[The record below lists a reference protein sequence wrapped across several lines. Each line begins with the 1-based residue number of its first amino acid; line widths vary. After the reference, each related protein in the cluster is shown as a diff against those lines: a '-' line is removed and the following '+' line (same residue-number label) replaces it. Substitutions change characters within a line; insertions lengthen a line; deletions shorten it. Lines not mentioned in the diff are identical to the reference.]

1 MSQTVEERLAAMPA
15 LGSEIAETS
24 WAYHDEQFVR
34 LADAKVSIAT
44 HALNYGTGI
53 FEGIRAY
60 WDPQR
65 EQLSVFRLRDHFAR
79 MERSCRIMRTPLPT
93 SPDGLAAL
101 TIELLRRNSYRQDVY
116 VRPLA
121 YKAARS
127 IKVALD
133 GLRPAFSMFT
143 FPLGDYLPTNGLSAT
158 VVSWRRISD
167 NAIPARG
174 KITGA
179 YVNTALAT
187 DEAHDK
193 NADEAIFLTEAG
205 HVSEGGSSNLFIVR
219 DGELATP
226 PKSDD
231 ILEGIT
237 RDSVMRIAAE
247 RFGLR
252 TVERAIDRTELY
264 LADEVFFC
272 GTGAQVAPCVSIDRR
287 AIGDGKVGPITKRL
301 AEAYFAIARGTDSAY
316 PEWRTSVYA

>member
-44 HALNYGTGI
+44 HALNYGTGV

-60 WDPQR
+60 WDAEH
-65 EQLSVFRLRDHFAR
+65 EQLNVFRLRDHFAR
-79 MERSCRIMRTPLPT
+79 LERSCRLMRTPLPA

-101 TIELLRRNSYRQDVY
+101 TVELLRRNEFRQDVY

-133 GLRPAFSMFT
+133 GLRPAFSMFV
-143 FPLGDYLPTNGLSAT
+143 FPLGAYLPTNGLSAT

-179 YVNTALAT
+179 YINTALAT

-193 NADEAIFLTEAG
+193 NADEAIFLTESG

-226 PKSDD
+226 PKSAD

-237 RDSVMRIAAE
+237 RDSVMRIALD

-252 TVERAIDRTELY
+252 TVEREIDRTELY

-287 AIGDGKVGPITKRL
+287 PVGDGRIGPITRRL
-301 AEAYFAIARGTDSAY
+301 ADAYFAIARGADTAY
-316 PEWRTSVYA
+316 PEWRTAVYG